1 MTRTVKL
8 GVAAVAALVGLAA
21 CASNNP
27 STGSYTPVPGA
38 TLHDRPVDHA
48 QATAGKVLFE
58 RHGCYTCHAFGRRL
72 AGPDLNGV
80 ANGRTQEWLRKWF
93 ADTDAMIEG
102 DPIGQALVEAWKG
115 VRMPNFRLS
124 QRDADALI
132 QFMAQE
138 SARSSQRG
146 GD

>member
-1 MTRTVKL
+1 
-8 GVAAVAALVGLAA
+8 
-21 CASNNP
+21 
-27 STGSYTPVPGA
+27 
-38 TLHDRPVDHA
+38 
-48 QATAGKVLFE
+48 
-58 RHGCYTCHAFGRRL
+58 L

-102 DPIGQALVEAWKG
+102 DPIGQALLEAWKG
-115 VRMPNFRLS
+115 VKMPNFRLG

-132 QFMAQE
+132 HFMAQE
-138 SARSSQRG
+138 SARSQRG